1 MMETTDDC
9 LPDSEP
15 EEDLE
20 TEAAAQT
27 SMLNIGLKGFLA
39 LLVPSGRLH
48 ECLIRAGVTGR
59 EPLAVSRDK
68 LRHINR
74 RSERMVAAA
83 KKTATGHAA
92 ASKVSSRDA

>member
-9 LPDSEP
+9 LPDSEYD
-15 EEDLE
+15 EDLGTE
-20 TEAAAQT
+20 TAAQT
-27 SMLNIGLKGFLA
+27 SMLNIGLEGILA

-48 ECLIRAGVTGR
+48 ECLIRAGVMGR
-59 EPLAVSRDK
+59 EPLSASRDK

-83 KKTATGHAA
+83 KKTTIRHAA
-92 ASKVSSRDA
+92 ASGVGSRGA